1 MKLPITILSL
11 LSLLSL
17 FAFPAIAQQ
26 AADLHPKLQSLKTNY
41 DSAIARATA
50 PLTETYLKELD
61 RLKIEFTKSG
71 EIKAALEV
79 DSILKSIRSP
89 REPGDTDFDGLTLSK
104 MSLNQFKAWI
114 STVTIS
120 EVESPYNNH
129 YEFIGE
135 RMISTRGGTTEKR
148 EHENAS
154 VAVGK
159 LFVPFTSTN
168 ATITI
173 DESLTKAEISYS
185 TGGRYEGRITKRGLR

>member
-11 LSLLSL
+11 LAL
-17 FAFPAIAQQ
+17 PAVAQHS
-26 AADLHPKLQSLKTNY
+26 AGLHPRLQSLKTNY
-41 DSAIARATA
+41 DSALARATA

-71 EIKAALEV
+71 DLKAALEV
-79 DSILKSIRSP
+79 DTILKSIRSP
-89 REPGDTDFDGLTLSK
+89 REQSDADFHGLTLSK
-104 MSLNQFKAWI
+104 LSLNQFKAWI
-114 STVTIS
+114 STVTIT

-135 RMISTRGGTTEKR
+135 RMISIRGDTTEKR
-148 EHENAS
+148 VHENAT

-185 TGGRYEGRITKRGLR
+185 TGGRYEGRITKR